1 MIRRYA
7 IYVTIWVAALV
18 VNMIV
23 LDRSMMM
30 MIVFVIVRVERDARS

>member
-1 MIRRYA
+1 
-7 IYVTIWVAALV
+7 VTIWVAALV